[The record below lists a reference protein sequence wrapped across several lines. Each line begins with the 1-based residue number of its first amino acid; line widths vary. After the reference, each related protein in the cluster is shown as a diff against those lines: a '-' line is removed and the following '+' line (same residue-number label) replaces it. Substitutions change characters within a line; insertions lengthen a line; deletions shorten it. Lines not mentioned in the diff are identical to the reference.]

1 MPAHSDPISDP
12 LSQTGLPQLDRLWVL
27 MPLMAPF
34 GIGVGFLAV
43 TLGFQLQASGM
54 AVALVTVIVAS
65 SIATQTWKFLWAPL
79 VDTLLSPRLWYAIGV
94 VVLIGTMLVCC
105 ALPRTAVMVPW
116 YTLMAIASGVAS
128 SLTSMATETI
138 MTRCVHPARRG
149 AASGWSQA
157 GNVGGSGIG
166 GGLGLAV
173 AQHAGSP
180 LAPALLLGTICA
192 GCLACLWLVPR
203 VTIGSEGLR
212 YGARLGVVG
221 RDVIAVVR
229 TRTGLLALVIMLLP
243 IASGEA
249 PFQLIGAHWQVGGDM
264 VALVSGTL
272 SGVVSLVGA
281 LGGGYLSDRVG
292 ARATYI
298 GAGLASGLVTTTM
311 AFAPHVPALYV
322 IGVLGYGLCIG
333 AGFAAYSAI
342 VLDAIG
348 RRSAATNFNLMSAI
362 SNLPLAVMTAFD
374 GWMVDAHGVNAMLFG
389 ELWLQ
394 ALAVVLFALF
404 VAITRRPY
412 PQPAAIA
419 H

>member
-1 MPAHSDPISDP
+1 
-12 LSQTGLPQLDRLWVL
+12 
-27 MPLMAPF
+27 
-34 GIGVGFLAV
+34 
-43 TLGFQLQASGM
+43 M

-105 ALPRTAVMVPW
+105 ALPRTAAMVPW

-203 VTIGSEGLR
+203 VTIVSEGLR

-229 TRTGLLALVIMLLP
+229 TRAGLLALVIMLLP

-249 PFQLIGAHWQVGGDM
+249 PFQLIGAHWQV
-264 VALVSGTL
+264 SGTL
-272 SGVVSLVGA
+272 SGLVSLVGA

-298 GAGLASGLVTTTM
+298 GAGLASGIVATTM
-311 AFAPHVPALYV
+311 ALAPHVPALYV

-394 ALAVVLFALF
+394 VLAVVLFALF
-404 VAITRRPY
+404 VAITRRPN

-419 H
+419 R